1 MIVNKSTS
9 ILVCICLSIILLT
22 VGCGTQGK
30 SVSKVEKYP
39 TKPITMIVPYAAG
52 GSADMMARAMEK
64 VAQKHLGQPLVVT
77 NIAGGA
83 STIGTNE
90 LAGAK
95 ADGYTIGYVSMGSF
109 LQPLYGQTRYHYPT
123 ALEPLVQVMSTPS
136 VAVVLANQP
145 WDSIEDLVQ
154 YAKQHPGEIK
164 YGHSGLGSG
173 NHVVGEMFAK
183 EAGIDIAQV
192 PFRGESEA
200 LAAVLGGH
208 VQLMFTNP
216 PTVKEYLKS
225 GKVKVLAVAADQRIK
240 DTGFT
245 NIPTFKE
252 SGLSVV
258 YHAWHAL
265 GAPKGL
271 PPEIRNQLIE
281 DLSRMIN
288 DPEFK
293 KNMEDL
299 GMTVEYLGPQEFEKK
314 WIEDNA
320 RLTKVI
326 KETGIAEKIAAQKK

>member
-1 MIVNKSTS
+1 MIVSKSVVRSVVFYLFTT
-9 ILVCICLSIILLT
+9 LLL
-22 VGCGTQGK
+22 VGCGPQAKT
-30 SVSKVEKYP
+30 VTNIDKYP

-64 VAQKHLGQPLVVT
+64 VAQKHLGQALVVT
-77 NIAGGA
+77 NIPGGA

-95 ADGYTIGYVSMGSF
+95 PDGYTIGYVSMGSF
-109 LQPLYGQTRYHYPT
+109 LQPLYGQTRYHYST

-136 VAVVLANQP
+136 VAVVLAGQP
-145 WDSIEDLVQ
+145 WNNVDDLVQ

-164 YGHSGLGSG
+164 FGHSGLGSG
-173 NHVVGEMFAK
+173 NHVVGEMLAK

-200 LAAVLGGH
+200 LTALLGGH
-208 VQLMFTNP
+208 VQMMFTNP
-216 PTVKEYLKS
+216 PTIKEYIKS
-225 GKVKVLAVAADQRIK
+225 GKVKVLAVASDQRMT
-240 DTGFT
+240 DPEFSS
-245 NIPTFKE
+245 IPTFKE
-252 SGLSVV
+252 SGLAVV

-271 PPEIRNQLIE
+271 APEVRAELIK
-281 DLSRMIN
+281 DLSSMIL

-314 WIEDNA
+314 WVEDNA
-320 RLTKVI
+320 RLTKII